1 MDFLR
6 RGEWLTVEHVCSV
19 FTGAGLH
26 RDVQRQRDRDRF
38 VQLREQPT
46 SQTPRCFYVCVRIPK
61 KWKSLSLKPNLKE
74 ALSEGL
80 SSVRFLFFQRS
91 RWRIFCFYAW
101 YSLRNLRAVLFLA
114 FVDSWFSAT
123 KPQNTHFLLVA
134 HKPIEDRRCRWFS
147 GECHGAVFRS
157 WQLNFRNS
165 IFMALR
171 CWEVNRIH
179 S

>member
-1 MDFLR
+1 MCAAFSP
-6 RGEWLTVEHVCSV
+6 EQVSIETS
-19 FTGAGLH
+19 
-26 RDVQRQRDRDRF
+26 RDRGTETG
-38 VQLREQPT
+38 LSNSEN
-46 SQTPRCFYVCVRIPK
+46 SQHLKHPGVFFVCVRIPK
-61 KWKSLSLKPNLKE
+61 KWKSLSLKPNLKV

-80 SSVRFLFFQRS
+80 SSVGFLFFQRS